1 LNEGAEVE
9 SGGEVKAGVDDGVED
24 GIDVAVGVNVGGG
37 AVFVGGGAVFV
48 SGLRAEICTGAG
60 VCASWGVHI
69 GFSSGVFKSG
79 VQVGCSKAS
88 WTGFN

>member
-37 AVFVGGGAVFV
+37 AVFV
-48 SGLRAEICTGAG
+48 SGLRAKICTGVQ
-60 VCASWGVHI
+60 VCASWGVPV
-69 GFSSGVFKSG
+69 GSSSLCV
-79 VQVGCSKAS
+79 
-88 WTGFN
+88 